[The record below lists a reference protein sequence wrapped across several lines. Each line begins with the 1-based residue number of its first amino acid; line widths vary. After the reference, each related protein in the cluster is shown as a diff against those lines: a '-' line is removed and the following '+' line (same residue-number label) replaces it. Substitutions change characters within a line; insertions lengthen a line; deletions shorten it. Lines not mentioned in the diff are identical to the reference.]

1 MMTEE
6 EKELDLWFEGYLK
19 IVSTIVD
26 RVPRKKK
33 KLLKKMW
40 KHRYG
45 HDWLKCENVKV
56 EYRWFFKNPLKYD
69 MTKKIY
75 SIHPTEVSPL

>member
-1 MMTEE
+1 MTEE
-6 EKELDLWFEGYLK
+6 EQKELDLWFEGYLK
-19 IVSTIVD
+19 IVSTVID

-45 HDWLKCENVKV
+45 HDWFKSKNVIV

-69 MTKKIY
+69 MTKEIY
-75 SIHPTEVSPL
+75 SIQSTTVSPL